1 MSSRTLRVLSSAVSR
16 ASLRKVFACSLARL
30 SSSSMMGER
39 GERHPVAT
47 IPRPKLIYV
56 YFAAADQAPHQLPAT
71 GKICIGP
78 QP

>member
-1 MSSRTLRVLSSAVSR
+1 
-16 ASLRKVFACSLARL
+16 
-30 SSSSMMGER
+30 MMGER

-56 YFAAADQAPHQLPAT
+56 YFAAADQAPHRLSAT
-71 GKICIGP
+71 GKICIGR